1 MEYRMIHITKIAI
14 ASVACMAFIGCGDSY
29 NGSKEADK
37 AALKVL
43 NRNANFLTDA
53 AGMSLYTFDKD
64 ALSKSNCDAACQE
77 KWPLFTGNGTEGSDL
92 ITLENDQ
99 LAYRKHPL
107 YYFVKDKAEGDVLG
121 NNVNN
126 VWHLVHA
133 KTAPMDTQVA
143 LSTTLIKQTFLT
155 DKDGRALYT
164 FDKDSKDVSNCYDST
179 PTSGTGCE
187 STWPVFY
194 SADLG
199 KLPTGV
205 SASDFTVIDRDATR
219 AKKDESLKQVTYKG
233 KPLYYFTPDN
243 KETGSVK
250 GDWVKGVW
258 HLVETAATK
267 VNMSAGA
274 TTGGSVEAG
283 KTRFA
288 GCATCHGADG
298 LTKAFGISIK
308 IGELDDAAKVE
319 ALLKFMKNDGT
330 GKNSTMVGIAKNLSE
345 DEIKNL
351 SAYIGTL

>member
-1 MEYRMIHITKIAI
+1 MNKVTKIAV

-29 NGSKEADK
+29 SGSKADNK
-37 AALKVL
+37 AELKVL
-43 NRNANFLTDA
+43 NRNASFLTDTQ
-53 AGMSLYTFDKD
+53 GMSLYTFDKD
-64 ALSKSNCDAACQE
+64 ALNKSNCDAACQE
-77 KWPLFTGNGTEGSDL
+77 IWPLFTGVGTADTDL
-92 ITLENDQ
+92 TTPENDQ

-107 YYFVKDKAEGDVLG
+107 YYFNKDKVEGDVLG
-121 NNVNN
+121 NNVKD

-133 KTAPMDTQVA
+133 QTAPTDTQVA
-143 LSTTLIKQTFLT
+143 LSTTIIKQTFLT

-164 FDKDSKDVSNCYDST
+164 FDKDTKDVSNCYDDT
-179 PTSGTGCE
+179 PTSSEGCE

-194 SADLG
+194 SEDLG
-199 KLPTGV
+199 KLPTGT
-205 SASDFTVIDRDATR
+205 SAADFGVIDRDTAR
-219 AKKDESLKQVTYKG
+219 AKQGEPVKQVTFKG
-233 KPLYYFTPDN
+233 QPLYYFTPDN
-243 KETGSVK
+243 KEAGSVK

-267 VNMSAGA
+267 VDMSSGT

-288 GCATCHGADG
+288 GCASCHGADG

-308 IGELDDAAKVE
+308 IGELDDASKVKT
-319 ALLKFMKNDGT
+319 LLNYMKDDGA
-330 GKNSTMVGIAKNLSE
+330 GKNSTMVGIAKGLSE